1 MTVMI
6 VLAYFFHLIF
16 VQCKGRWEFYSM
28 QGKVT
33 ERRCKLTVSRPSR
46 QPGIQ
51 AGVDGPKKVFQVDLR
66 CQYSYS
72 YPIHYSHYYEPLHQL
87 QIWIRARLGNSPALT
102 NDQAC
107 AIQRSIVNIQGPQKG
122 FWKGTLS
129 SVSLSCHSPV
139 SLSGVAIWCH
149 SPFQCPV
156 WFLLHRLH
164 WYCSYK
170 YKQSRA
176 LYVDT
181 TCFEKP
187 HKNMSTNPIPSP
199 DLPHFVCFHN

>member
-1 MTVMI
+1 
-6 VLAYFFHLIF
+6 
-16 VQCKGRWEFYSM
+16 M
-28 QGKVT
+28 QGKVRILFNAR
-33 ERRCKLTVSRPSR
+33 EGDWKALQVDSEQAK

-51 AGVDGPKKVFQVDLR
+51 AGVNAPQKVFQVDLR

-139 SLSGVAIWCH
+139 SLSGVAIWCRYLV
-149 SPFQCPV
+149 SLTISMSSV
-156 WFLLHRLH
+156 ILVTLTALKLFL
-164 WYCSYK
+164 
-170 YKQSRA
+170 
-176 LYVDT
+176 
-181 TCFEKP
+181 
-187 HKNMSTNPIPSP
+187 
-199 DLPHFVCFHN
+199 